1 MTIDAP
7 VCNTIPPGM
16 PTTLWFLTTFFA
28 QGIVIFY
35 PGVFAFWF
43 IVHPNID
50 RLRPWGPRAYL
61 AVAAFAWATTAGP
74 LLLLRSRIFAV
85 SWSLPQPF
93 SGIVAGI
100 GIVTLVL
107 ALAIFSQASKQ
118 ISFRTLIGITE
129 IEPHKS
135 RQPVLDSGI
144 YSKTRN
150 PIYLAHWLLILSA
163 AAVSGYAANWIMF
176 AVDCLVVPLLI
187 FAEEREL
194 LARYGRDFSD
204 YMRRVPRFFPQ
215 LR

>member
-1 MTIDAP
+1 MATILWSLA
-7 VCNTIPPGM
+7 
-16 PTTLWFLTTFFA
+16 TLYA

-35 PGVFAFWF
+35 PGVFVFWF

-61 AVAAFAWATTAGP
+61 AVAAFAWFVTAGP
-74 LLLLRSRIFAV
+74 LFLLRRRMFSLD
-85 SWSLPQPF
+85 WSLPQPF
-93 SGIVAGI
+93 QGIVAGI
-100 GIVTLVL
+100 GITALI
-107 ALAIFSQASKQ
+107 LAITVFRQATKQ
-118 ISFRTLIGITE
+118 IPFRTLIGIAE
-129 IEPHKS
+129 IEPHKTK
-135 RQPVLDSGI
+135 QPMLNSGI

-150 PIYLAHWLLILSA
+150 PIYFAHWLLVFAA
-163 AAVSGYAANWIMF
+163 AAVSGFAANWIMF
-176 AVDCLVVPLLI
+176 ALDCMIVPLLI